1 MFHTQIQQRGRGHNI
16 FFSCTQD
23 KNAYKKSERNRRVR
37 RKESANPKPSQ
48 CTPFWDRRQERQW
61 IPVHW
66 KWSTPSLLLYRGCF
80 VVELCFFFFFFF
92 NKSNAA
98 QWSQRERE
106 REREREVA
114 ALLDETPSLPPPLL
128 PREQPIVQYTES
140 VDEGKMKPDPPSSR
154 LSDTTARAWT
164 SRGNL
169 SSMPEHWLATVL
181 PGLLAER
188 RLVPRGS
195 RT

>member
-1 MFHTQIQQRGRGHNI
+1 MFHTQKQQRGRGHNS
-16 FFSCTQD
+16 FFSCTQE

-48 CTPFWDRRQERQW
+48 CTPFWDRRRERQW

-80 VVELCFFFFFFF
+80 VVRCVSSSSSTTNPMQHSDL
-92 NKSNAA
+92 
-98 QWSQRERE
+98 RERAREIE
-106 REREREVA
+106 RSSVA
-114 ALLDETPSLPPPLL
+114 PRWNTVVATTLL
-128 PREQPIVQYTES
+128 PREHPIVQYTES
-140 VDEGKMKPDPPSSR
+140 ADEGKMKPDPPSSR
-154 LSDTTARAWT
+154 LADTTAKAWT

-181 PGLLAER
+181 LGLLAER
-188 RLVPRGS
+188 RLLPRAS